1 MHNKVLYSLFT
12 YMLSCAATVG
22 VAAAEEHQ
30 HASTENEISASISIR
45 AIPVTFEH
53 KTATTVQIHQGEV
66 VQLIID
72 SSNKDALYHLHGYN
86 LMAAPN
92 SASQLT
98 ISFQADHTG
107 RYPLVLHQ
115 VDPLLGPQEITVAYI
130 EVKSH

>member
-1 MHNKVLYSLFT
+1 MQKKALYSLFA

-30 HASTENEISASISIR
+30 HASATNEISTSTSIR
-45 AIPVTFEH
+45 TIPVTFEH
-53 KTATTVQIHQGEV
+53 KMAATVLVHQGEV
-66 VQLIID
+66 VLLIID
-72 SSNKDALYHLHGYN
+72 TNNKDALYHLHGYN
-86 LMAAPN
+86 LMAARN
-92 SASQLT
+92 SASQLS

>member
-1 MHNKVLYSLFT
+1 MQKKALYSFFA
-12 YMLSCAATVG
+12 YMLYCTATVG
-22 VAAAEEHQ
+22 VSAAEEHQ
-30 HASTENEISASISIR
+30 HASTTNEISTSTSIR
-45 AIPVTFEH
+45 TIPVAFKH

-72 SSNKDALYHLHGYN
+72 TNNKDALYHLHGYN

-92 SASQLT
+92 SASQLS

-115 VDPLLGPQEITVAYI
+115 VDPLLGPQEITIAYI